1 MKKNLIGITGSISS
15 GKSKVSEYLKEK
27 GYLVIDTD
35 KITHDLYEYGNKGY
49 IEIAAHFP
57 NAISGNC
64 VDRKKLGEI
73 VFNNPDKLKL
83 LNSIIHPLVKEEL
96 LNQVK
101 LCDDEIIFV
110 EVPLLFEANF
120 DKECN
125 KILCVYVNND
135 IQIKR
140 LMKRNNI
147 DKIEA
152 LKLINKQMD
161 INTKAKLSDYVIDN
175 SYDISNT
182 YQEIDKFLLKL
193 KEDLYA

>member
-1 MKKNLIGITGSISS
+1 MTKNLIGITGSISS

-35 KITHDLYEYGNKGY
+35 KITHELYEYGNKGY
-49 IEIAAHFP
+49 KEISIHFP
-57 NAISGNC
+57 KSINGNC

-83 LNSIIHPLVKEEL
+83 LNNIIHPLVKEEL

-135 IQIKR
+135 IQIER

-147 DKIEA
+147 DRSDAI
-152 LKLINKQMD
+152 KLINKQMD

>member
-35 KITHDLYEYGNKGY
+35 KITHDLYEYRNKGY

-135 IQIKR
+135 IQIER

-147 DKIEA
+147 DKSEA
-152 LKLINKQMD
+152 IKLINKQMD